1 MSKDYWYTVDGEKVT
16 LDEICAKYPKIARAT
31 MSNRVRLGWRTWAE
45 LGKPAQANAEA
56 NRRAVSKRMAE
67 QLGRVGR

>member
-1 MSKDYWYTVDGEKVT
+1 MSKDYRFTVDGQLVT
-16 LDEICAKYPKIARAT
+16 LDDICAKFPKIPRAT
-31 MSNRVRLGWRTWAE
+31 LTNRIRYGWRTWAE

-56 NRRAVSKRMAE
+56 KRREVAKRMAE